1 MLLISVQ
8 ALQGGVR
15 EKVELGTKFG
25 ISVGDDGLP
34 RFCGEP
40 AYVRAACEGSLRR
53 LGVDCID
60 LYFQHRVD
68 KKVPI
73 EVTVNLHLL
82 NLSFFIGTW
91 ESGMVDLN
99 AKIEWRLEM

>member
-25 ISVGDDGLP
+25 ISVGDDGRPL
-34 RFCGEP
+34 FCGEP

-73 EVTVNLHLL
+73 EVTV
-82 NLSFFIGTW
+82 SIFFSLGHRIAACHFTNRRRRRK
-91 ESGMVDLN
+91 V
-99 AKIEWRLEM
+99 

>member
-1 MLLISVQ
+1 MLLISAQ
-8 ALQGGVR
+8 ALQGRVR

-25 ISVGDDGLP
+25 ISVGHDGRP
-34 RFCGEP
+34 QICGEP

-73 EVTVNLHLL
+73 EVTVSIFFYLDRNSSMPLH
-82 NLSFFIGTW
+82 
-91 ESGMVDLN
+91 
-99 AKIEWRLEM
+99 

>member
-73 EVTVNLHLL
+73 EVTV
-82 NLSFFIGTW
+82 SIFFISIGIAACHCTNRKRRRK
-91 ESGMVDLN
+91 V
-99 AKIEWRLEM
+99 